1 MILSL
6 GITIKNYL
14 VAGSESSSTVWND
27 SLTWNDSST
36 WNE

>member
-6 GITIKNYL
+6 AITIKNYL
-14 VAGSESSSTVWND
+14 VAGSFVSTVWND
-27 SLTWNDSST
+27 SDTWNDSST